1 MVDNSP
7 DIHPDVVQFLENG
20 LNDNATQ
27 GVVLERTG
35 DSLTRD
41 GILEALATAPRQDD
55 ETRAIEH
62 YMALLR
68 QQPPFRLER
77 DDDNVHLVMMLG
89 NRRVHTWTLTRPNE
103 IDAEVIALLGKSL
116 KNLARRGTE
125 TESAG
130 GPTDALEPDMPK
142 LAGPGEATLPE
153 RARQA
158 VEEQRRSR
166 RALNALK
173 EWIGAGKTRDDLL
186 EMALPDLPEH
196 AQTVLAEK
204 LNEQPPF
211 RMECDRDGS
220 VHLVLIVSG
229 ERVHT
234 WTPEDLGVPR
244 PWSWRIIA
252 YPVAGL
258 FVVVCAMIDKKDW
271 QSWGEALITFAWPV
285 VVFAMLDGFFFLRRT
300 RGSKMAGRA
309 YWAEVGLLI
318 FFSAALESV
327 ELLVLALAMGI
338 ARVGYLY
345 IWVRFFIARDIL
357 ECPNCGALVTH
368 GVWVEQM
375 SNYRCAGCGTMAEPI
390 TTGRRASLWG
400 GVD

>member
-7 DIHPDVVQFLENG
+7 DIHPDVVQFLENSS
-20 LNDNATQ
+20 
-27 GVVLERTG
+27 GVLLERLERTG

-41 GILEALATAPRQDD
+41 GILEALATAPGQDD

-62 YMALLR
+62 YTALLR

-89 NRRVHTWTLTRPNE
+89 NRRVGTWTLTRPNE

-116 KNLARRGTE
+116 KNLVRRGTE
-125 TESAG
+125 TESAS
-130 GPTDALEPDMPK
+130 GPTDALKPDMPK
-142 LAGPGEATLPE
+142 LAGPGEATLTE
-153 RARQA
+153 RAKQA
-158 VEEQRRSR
+158 VEELWRSR

-173 EWIGAGKTRDDLL
+173 ERIGTGKTRDDLL

-220 VHLVLIVSG
+220 VHLTLIVNG

-244 PWSWRIIA
+244 PRWRRIA
-252 YPVAGL
+252 YSVAGL
-258 FVVVCAMIDKKDW
+258 FVVVL
-271 QSWGEALITFAWPV
+271 ALIGKEEDDTLTFASLV

-300 RGSKMAGRA
+300 RGPKMAWRA
-309 YWAEVGLLI
+309 YWAVVVLLI
-318 FFSAALESV
+318 FFSALASV
-327 ELLVLALAMGI
+327 ELLVLPLAMGI

-345 IWVRFFIARDIL
+345 IWVKFFMARDIL

-368 GVWVEQM
+368 GVWVEQTPH
-375 SNYRCAGCGTMAEPI
+375 YRCAGCGTIARPI
-390 TTGRRASLWG
+390 ATGRRASLFWG
-400 GVD
+400 VED